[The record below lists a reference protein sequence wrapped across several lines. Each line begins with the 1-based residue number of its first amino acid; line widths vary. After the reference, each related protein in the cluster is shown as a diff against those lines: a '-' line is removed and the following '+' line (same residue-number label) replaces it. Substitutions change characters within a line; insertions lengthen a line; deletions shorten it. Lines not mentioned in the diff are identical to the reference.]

1 MKILV
6 IRIGRAGDMVMI
18 TPALTALIEKY
29 PQAEITLLTSPD
41 GKRVLNGFHPQIKK
55 VWLLDRKKLFP
66 FIQRSQLKK
75 LIQQSR
81 FEHIFCFE
89 TKTSF
94 EKLFQ
99 TTNAQQHTLQNIDS
113 AETNFAER
121 CLHLVNP
128 SLTKTSNPVYLP
140 VTAQAE
146 QQSNELLQTIGITK
160 ETFVIGLHPSF
171 SGLAK
176 GIGRKGKML
185 IHKSWPEKNWGKLS
199 EYFSEYA
206 KQNNIDIKVIID
218 LLPDEEA
225 LGQRIVAASNNSVN
239 LLIPKPN
246 FERYKATLSRMNI
259 LVAPDTGPAHIAAAV
274 GTNLLEL
281 FSGHNPKDCAPYAPD
296 EKLTILC
303 AENYPRSESGLK
315 AISAEEV
322 FQASKKF
329 LPADDDLSA

>member
-29 PQAEITLLTSPD
+29 PHAEITLLTSPD
-41 GKRVLNGFHPQIKK
+41 GKRVLNGFHPQIKN

-66 FIQRSQLKK
+66 FIQRIQLKK
-75 LIQQSR
+75 TIQQSH
-81 FEHIFCFE
+81 FEQVFCFE
-89 TKTSF
+89 TKSSF
-94 EKLFQ
+94 KKLFQ
-99 TTNAQQHTLQNIDS
+99 NSSAQQHILQSIDNS
-113 AETNFAER
+113 EINFAER

-128 SLTKTSNPVYLP
+128 ILSKATNPVHLP
-140 VTAQAE
+140 VTQQAE
-146 QQSNELLQTIGITK
+146 QQSDELLQSIGVTK
-160 ETFVIGLHPSF
+160 NTFVIGLHPSF

-176 GIGRKGKML
+176 GPGRKGKML
-185 IHKSWPEKNWGKLS
+185 IHKSWPEKNWGRLS

-206 KQNNIDIKVIID
+206 KQNNIDIKVIVD

-225 LGQRIVAASNNSVN
+225 LGQRIVAASNNTVN
-239 LLIPKPN
+239 LLIPRPN

-274 GTNLLEL
+274 GTNLVEL
-281 FSGHNPKDCAPYAPD
+281 FSGHSPKDCAAYTQD

-303 AENYPRSESGLK
+303 AEDYPHAELGLK
-315 AISAEEV
+315 AISVEEV
-322 FQASKKF
+322 FQASKTF
-329 LPADDDLSA
+329 LPAH

>member
-1 MKILV
+1 
-6 IRIGRAGDMVMI
+6 MVMI
-18 TPALTALIEKY
+18 TPALNALIEKY
-29 PQAEITLLTSPD
+29 PHAEITLLTSPD

-66 FIQRSQLKK
+66 FIQRIQLKK
-75 LIQQSR
+75 AIQQSQ

-89 TKTSF
+89 TKASF
-94 EKLFQ
+94 RKLFQ
-99 TTNAQQHTLQNIDS
+99 SSAAHQHTLESIEN

-128 SLTKTSNPVYLP
+128 DLNKASNAVYLP
-140 VTAQAE
+140 VTQQAE
-146 QQSNELLQTIGITK
+146 QQSNELLESIGITK
-160 ETFVIGLHPSF
+160 DTFVIGLHPSF

-176 GIGRKGKML
+176 GVGRKGKML
-185 IHKSWPEKNWGKLS
+185 IHKSWPEENWGRLS
-199 EYFSEYA
+199 EYFAGYA
-206 KQNNIDIKVIID
+206 KQHNIDIKVIID

-225 LGQRIVAASNNSVN
+225 LGQRIVAASNNSAN

-281 FSGHNPKDCAPYAPD
+281 FSGHSPKDCAPYAPD
-296 EKLTILC
+296 EKLMILC
-303 AENYPRSESGLK
+303 AENYPHSELGLK

-322 FQASKKF
+322 FQASKNF
-329 LPADDDLSA
+329 LPAH